1 MYRLL
6 ILFMFSF
13 LSCVNSKEVQVKQAK
28 YSSYEEEVKDARRGN
43 VGVTVVDS
51 CEYVFM
57 DNGYKGGCAIIHKQ
71 NCKFCTKKDG
81 EDNNR
86 N

>member
-6 ILFMFSF
+6 ILFPFLFFS
-13 LSCVNSKEVQVKQAK
+13 CENSK
-28 YSSYEEEVKDARRGN
+28 YSNCKEEVKDTYRGN
-43 VGVTVVDS
+43 IGITVVDS

-57 DNGYKGGCAIIHKQ
+57 DNGYKGGTSIIHKQ
-71 NCKFCTKKDG
+71 NCKFCAKKD
-81 EDNNR
+81 ENSNR

>member
-1 MYRLL
+1 MNRLL
-6 ILFMFSF
+6 ILFPFLLFS
-13 LSCVNSKEVQVKQAK
+13 CENSKC
-28 YSSYEEEVKDARRGN
+28 SSYKEEVKDTHRGN

-71 NCKFCTKKDG
+71 NCKFCTK
-81 EDNNR
+81 R
-86 N
+86 NGK

>member
-6 ILFMFSF
+6 ILFPFLF
-13 LSCVNSKEVQVKQAK
+13 LSCENSK
-28 YSSYEEEVKDARRGN
+28 YSSYKEEVKDTFKKN

-51 CEYVFM
+51 CEYIFM
-57 DNGYKGGCAIIHKQ
+57 DNGYRGGCAIIHKQ

-81 EDNNR
+81 ENGNS
-86 N
+86 NH

>member
-13 LSCVNSKEVQVKQAK
+13 LSCENSK

-43 VGVTVVDS
+43 VGVTVVDN
-51 CEYVFM
+51 CEYVFI
-57 DNGYKGGCAIIHKQ
+57 DNGRKGGCAIIHKQ
-71 NCKFCTKKDG
+71 NCKFCAKKD
-81 EDNNR
+81 EK
-86 N
+86 

>member
-6 ILFMFSF
+6 ILFPFLF
-13 LSCVNSKEVQVKQAK
+13 LSCENSKC
-28 YSSYEEEVKDARRGN
+28 SSYKEEVKDTYRGN

-71 NCKFCTKKDG
+71 NCNFCAKKD
-81 EDNNR
+81 ENREKDNSN

>member
-6 ILFMFSF
+6 ILFPFLF
-13 LSCVNSKEVQVKQAK
+13 LSCENSK
-28 YSSYEEEVKDARRGN
+28 YSSYKEEVKDTFRGN

-81 EDNNR
+81 ENSNR